1 MNRGENIRQYTLLH
15 SKYNS
20 EKMGKT
26 ILMTAS
32 FLLALAVALGAFG
45 AHGLKSQ
52 LSTDM
57 LQTYKTGVD
66 YHFYHALGLLLI
78 GILAVSFPSELIKWS
93 AILLTAGI
101 ILFSGSLYLLAVSGI
116 KWLGAITPIGGLSFI
131 AGWVLLFLAVWKK
144 L

>member
-1 MNRGENIRQYTLLH
+1 MP
-15 SKYNS
+15 S
-20 EKMGKT
+20 EKHPHLHFVNVIIKFKNMAKT
-26 ILMTAS
+26 ILMIAS
-32 FLLALAVALGAFG
+32 ILLALAVALGAFG

-57 LQTYKTGVD
+57 LQTYKTGVE

-78 GILAVSFPSELIKWS
+78 GILAVSYPSELVKWS

-101 ILFSGSLYLLAVSGI
+101 ILFSGSLYVLAISGI
-116 KWLGAITPIGGLSFI
+116 KWLGAITPLGGISFI
-131 AGWVLLFLAVWKK
+131 AGWVLLFLAVWKE